1 MEELLT
7 RLGLLIIGFVGMLGP
22 FILLMGFL
30 RLRERQES
38 ILLGAVLK
46 ELNSPNLRGL
56 FAVHV
61 NCGLFTRRGMVTIDL
76 QDCSKEQIWET
87 IMHLSARLPLQVQ
100 LVVNGMTDSRSRSTL
115 TLNVKRSLPA
125 VPSVCCCQ

>member
-7 RLGLLIIGFVGMLGP
+7 RLGLLFIGFAGMLGP
-22 FILLMGFL
+22 LILLMGFL
-30 RLRERQES
+30 RLRERRES

-56 FAVHV
+56 FTVHV
-61 NCGLFTRRGMVTIDL
+61 NCGLFTRQGMVTIDL

-87 IMHLSARLPLQVQ
+87 IMQLSARLPLQVQ
-100 LVVNGMTDSRSRSTL
+100 LVVNGMTDSRSRSIL
-115 TLNVKRSLPA
+115 TLNVKRSLPS